1 MTHSVGKPL
10 ALFVVGIMAVG
21 CGGAGGDAGSDAA
34 ASCPSGNCSPVCS
47 DGTFL
52 SGGACVATSACPP
65 GTYIAQASSE
75 VTDRICATCPSGT
88 FSAAANSVS
97 CTSWSVCNPGNYVSV
112 APSATTDRG
121 CARCPAGTLTSS
133 ANQSSCLASE
143 DCPAGTVQT
152 GSGTASSAPVCAPCR
167 AGQYCAGA
175 SAAAASCMGDTWDD
189 DGNPATACVDMTI
202 CNAGTS
208 ISQPGSAT
216 ANRSCT
222 ICAPG
227 SFSTMNNMT
236 SCTPWSN
243 CPAGTFVSNLPTAA
257 VDRICTPCAAGTSAT
272 ADNQSACLATTSC
285 AAGTVQTAAA
295 TTTAARLCRSCSSGE
310 FCAGGLAAAVSCTG
324 DTWDDDGNPST
335 ACAVKTLCAPGAYVS
350 QSGSPTTDRACSPCA
365 SGSFSTTTNAAACS
379 TWSTC
384 PAGSQVVT
392 PPSASNDRLCAAC
405 AAATYSKSE
414 NQSTC
419 LAVGDCAAGTV
430 QTRAATSTSA
440 PVCAP
445 CSAGEYCAGHLAPA
459 APCVDDSWDNDGN
472 PATACVGKTVC
483 KAGAKVDSPGSAT
496 TDRICVSCTS
506 GSFSTV
512 DNAVTCAAWTDCPA
526 GSYSTFPWPT
536 TDRGCAPC
544 AAGTYSA
551 SANLSSCLP
560 VGVCQAGT
568 VQTRAATPTSP
579 PVCAPCSVGAYC
591 AGHLA
596 PAAPCVED
604 NWDNDGNPATAC
616 VGKTVCKAGAKIDSP
631 GSATTDQTCVACT
644 SGSFS
649 TVDNAVTCAA
659 WTDCPAGSYAT
670 NLPSTTTDRACTP
683 CAESTYS
690 ASANLSSCLPAGECQ
705 AGTVQTAAATSTSPT
720 VCEVCSAG
728 EYCAGDTETAQSCGN
743 GTWDNDLNP
752 ATACVGWALC
762 QPGLM
767 LAPGSAT
774 TNPVCAPACALHMH
788 YNLTQGACNCD
799 DLYAEHN
806 GSCQLCPAPWIYTN
820 GVCTCVKTKTHLCN
834 WP

>member
-75 VTDRICATCPSGT
+75 VTDRISATCPSGT

-350 QSGSPTTDRACSPCA
+350 QSGSPTTARACSPCA

-483 KAGAKVDSPGSAT
+483 KAGAK
-496 TDRICVSCTS
+496 
-506 GSFSTV
+506 
-512 DNAVTCAAWTDCPA
+512 
-526 GSYSTFPWPT
+526 
-536 TDRGCAPC
+536 
-544 AAGTYSA
+544 
-551 SANLSSCLP
+551 
-560 VGVCQAGT
+560 
-568 VQTRAATPTSP
+568 
-579 PVCAPCSVGAYC
+579 
-591 AGHLA
+591 
-596 PAAPCVED
+596 
-604 NWDNDGNPATAC
+604 
-616 VGKTVCKAGAKIDSP
+616 IDSP

-720 VCEVCSAG
+720 VCAACSAG
-728 EYCAGDTETAQSCGN
+728 EYCAGGTETAQSCGN
-743 GTWDNDLNP
+743 STWDNDLNP

-774 TNPVCAPACALHMH
+774 TNPVCAPACALHMY